1 MVPITKAMMVARI
14 TKVTVIDF
22 MDSACPVTV
31 DNGINAQ
38 RITPVTSLLLYKY
51 K

>member
-31 DNGINAQ
+31 DSGINVQ
-38 RITPVTSLLLYKY
+38 RITPNELIESYKIW
-51 K
+51 